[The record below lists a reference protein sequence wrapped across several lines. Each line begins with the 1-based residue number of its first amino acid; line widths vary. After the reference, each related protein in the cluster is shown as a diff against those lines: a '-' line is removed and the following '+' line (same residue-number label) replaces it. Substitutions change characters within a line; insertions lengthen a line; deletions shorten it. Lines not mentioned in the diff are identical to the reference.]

1 MSVQLSL
8 VIPAYNESARLAV
21 GYERL
26 APTLNEMDLS
36 SVEVIVVDDG
46 SSDDT
51 MRRAREVYG
60 HLEHAR
66 FVQQPTN
73 RGKGAALRLGIA
85 LAQGTYVI
93 TADADMAIDPQR
105 LPDFVTALH
114 DYALVPGS
122 RAIAGH
128 IDYDSR
134 LRTWAGDAFHLVVHH
149 YTKMTLRDTQCGCKG
164 FQLGPARLLALLGM
178 IDGFA
183 FDVEILYLA
192 ERLGLSVQPMLVT
205 WNDVLGSSVRP
216 GHVAWSMLR
225 DIRAL
230 STTRYENPV
239 VELATSVTVEDVRPW
254 ARTARLTGL
263 VLARGENESL
273 LVVGRDAALGAL
285 AVADALKGSLR
296 TAQLSELRERTYE
309 AV

>member
-1 MSVQLSL
+1 MSVKLSL
-8 VIPAYNESARLAV
+8 VIPAYNEGDRLAV
-21 GYERL
+21 GFERL
-26 APTLNEMDLS
+26 APTLNEMDPS

-51 MRRAREVYG
+51 MHRAQEVYG
-60 HLEHAR
+60 HLEHAH

-73 RGKGAALRLGIA
+73 RGKGAALRLGMA

-93 TADADMAIDPQR
+93 TTDADMAIDPQL
-105 LPDFVTALH
+105 LPDFVTALR
-114 DYALVPGS
+114 DNAFVPGS

-134 LRTWAGDAFHLVVHH
+134 LRTWASDAFHRVVHH

-164 FQLGPARLLALLGM
+164 FQLGPARLLAQLAM
-178 IDGFA
+178 VDGFA

-192 ERLGLSVQPMLVT
+192 DRLGLSVRPLLVT

-230 STTRYENPV
+230 SSTRYENPV
-239 VELATSVTVEDVRPW
+239 VELATSVTAEDVRPL
-254 ARTARLTGL
+254 ARDAQLQGL
-263 VLARGENESL
+263 VLARSEDNLL
-273 LVVGRDAALGAL
+273 LVLGRDAALGGL
-285 AVADALKGSLR
+285 AVAGALKGSLR
-296 TAQLSELRERTYE
+296 TAELNELRERRYE

>member
-8 VIPAYNESARLAV
+8 VIPAYNESARLAA
-21 GYERL
+21 GFARL
-26 APTLNEMDLS
+26 EPTLNEMDLS
-36 SVEVIVVDDG
+36 RVEVIVVDDG

-51 MRRAREVYG
+51 MHRAHEVYG

-66 FVQQPTN
+66 FVQQPAN
-73 RGKGAALRLGIA
+73 RGKGAALRLGIG
-85 LAQGTYVI
+85 LAQGTYVV

-134 LRTWAGDAFHLVVHH
+134 LRTWAGGAFHRVVHH

-178 IDGFA
+178 VDGFA

-192 ERLGLSVQPMLVT
+192 DRLGLSVQPLLVT
-205 WNDVLGSSVRP
+205 WNDVLGSSVHP
-216 GHVAWSMLR
+216 GHVAWNMLR

-239 VELATSVTVEDVRPW
+239 VELTGSVTVDDVRPW
-254 ARTARLTGL
+254 ARDARLHGL
-263 VLARGENESL
+263 VLARGQSDVL
-273 LVVGRDAALGAL
+273 LVLGRDAALGGL
-285 AVADALKGSLR
+285 AVAGALKGSLR
-296 TAQLSELRERTYE
+296 VAALDELRERTYE